1 MNKKGSLNISSENIF
16 PIIKKWL
23 YSEHDIF
30 LRELVSNS
38 CDAITKLK
46 ALASL
51 NEAALTEEELKVVV
65 KFDKENSLL
74 IVEDNGIGMTY
85 DEVDKYINEIA
96 FSGAESFV
104 EKFKDSSNDE
114 QIIGHFGL
122 GFYSAFMVSKKVTID
137 TLSYKEG
144 FSPVLWSSEGDASYE
159 MSEGT
164 RTTRG
169 TTITLYLS
177 EDGEEFKNEY
187 KIKNVLNKY
196 CSFMPHPIY
205 FESLGE
211 VIDAQDDA
219 EDEGEIKPIN
229 TVRPLYTKNPSEI
242 TDEEYMDFYRT
253 TFADFKEPLF
263 HIHLNMEY
271 PFNLKGILYFPKIQE
286 DVESLEGRVKLYN
299 SQVFVADNI
308 KEVIPEYLLLLK
320 GVIDCPDLPLNVS
333 RSFLQNDG
341 FVRKISDYISKKVS
355 DKLTGLFKTEREN
368 YNTYWKDMNIFVKYG
383 CLKDEKFYEKIK
395 TALIFENTDGSFVSL
410 DEMCPK
416 DKETTVYYVT
426 DREKQASY
434 TRLLLDEGKRV
445 IVLDE
450 RIDAAFIGLIESKNE
465 KLKLKRVDSSVDS
478 LKEESES
485 AVSEEVIEKMS
496 SAFKAALN
504 IENLKLEISK
514 LKSKS
519 VSSLIVESEES
530 RRLKDMMKMYSMGA
544 GGMDLPSD
552 EVLVLNE
559 NNDLV
564 KNIMDDAYEGET
576 KDLVINQLYDLA
588 RLGTGTLT
596 AEDMDKFIARSNEI
610 LYKAL

>member
-1 MNKKGSLNISSENIF
+1 MNKKGSLNINSENIF

-30 LRELVSNS
+30 VRELVSNS

-46 ALASL
+46 ALSSL
-51 NEAALTEEELKVVV
+51 GEVSIGDEELKVTV

-85 DEVDKYINEIA
+85 EEVDKYINEIA

-122 GFYSAFMVSKKVTID
+122 GFYSAFMVSEKVTID
-137 TLSYKEG
+137 TLSYKDG
-144 FSPVLWSSEGDASYE
+144 SKAVLWSSDGDASYE
-159 MSEGT
+159 MSEGS

-177 EDGEEFKNEY
+177 EDGDEFKNEY

-205 FESLGE
+205 FENLEVESQEDADGE
-211 VIDAQDDA
+211 
-219 EDEGEIKPIN
+219 KTPTPIN
-229 TVRPLYTKNPSEI
+229 TVKPLYTKNPSAV
-242 TDEEYMDFYRT
+242 TDEEYMEFYRT

-263 HIHLNMEY
+263 HIHLNMDY

-286 DVESLEGRVKLYN
+286 DVESLEGRIKLYN

-355 DKLTGLFKTEREN
+355 DKLNGLFKTEREN
-368 YNTYWKDMNIFVKYG
+368 YETYWKDMNIFVKYG
-383 CLKDEKFYEKIK
+383 CLKDDKFYEKIK
-395 TALIFENTDGSFVSL
+395 GALIFEKTDGGFESIEELISK
-410 DEMCPK
+410 DE
-416 DKETTVYYVT
+416 ETTVYYVT
-426 DREKQASY
+426 DREQQASY
-434 TRLLLDEGKRV
+434 TRLLLDEGKKV
-445 IVLDE
+445 VVLDE
-450 RIDAAFIGLIESKNE
+450 RIDSAFIGLMESKNE

-478 LKEESES
+478 LKEEAEG
-485 AVSEEVIEKMS
+485 AVSEELLEKVS
-496 SAFKAALN
+496 SIFKSILN
-504 IENLKLEISK
+504 REELNLEISK

-530 RRLKDMMKMYSMGA
+530 RRLKDMMKMYSMGT

-552 EVLVLNE
+552 ETLVLNE
-559 NNDLV
+559 NHTLV
-564 KNIMDDAYEGET
+564 KNVMNDVYEGEV
-576 KDLVINQLYDLA
+576 KELVVHQLYDLA
-588 RLGTGTLT
+588 RLGAGSLT

-610 LYKAL
+610 MEKVIK